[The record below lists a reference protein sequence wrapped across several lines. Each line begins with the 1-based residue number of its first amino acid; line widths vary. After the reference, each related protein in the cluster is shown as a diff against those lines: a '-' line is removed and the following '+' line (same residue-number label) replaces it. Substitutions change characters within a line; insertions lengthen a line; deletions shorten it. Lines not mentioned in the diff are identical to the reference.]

1 VYTPALEQ
9 FGLAADRIESA
20 ALTGRRSIMRTKT
33 ALDAYGKNRERIRLF
48 NQVKARWQV
57 YLLLVLPLVYLLIFS
72 YGPMGG
78 LVIAFKRYNFALGIF
93 GSPWAGFD
101 NFKRFLQSYKF
112 VQVLRNTLTL
122 SFYSLL
128 VTFPLPVAFA
138 LLLNALPMKRYQ
150 KIIQTVT
157 YIPHFIST
165 VVMVG
170 LIFQLLNNRNGL
182 YGGLFS
188 LITHMMPPDLLA
200 VGANFK
206 HIYVWSAVWQ
216 GTGYSSIIYF
226 AALSNV
232 DPTLHEAAL
241 VDGATRFQRVLYVDI
256 PCIMTTASI
265 MLILAVGGIMNVAFE
280 KTLLMQNSLNLN
292 FSEVIST
299 YVYKVG
305 LASGIN
311 DFSLSAAIGMF
322 NSVINFILLIIANWG
337 SKKLNGS
344 GIF

>member
-1 VYTPALEQ
+1 MMSSVSAPADKETEGRARLMR
-9 FGLAADRIESA
+9 RI
-20 ALTGRRSIMRTKT
+20 K
-33 ALDAYGKNRERIRLF
+33 D
-48 NQVKARWQV
+48 RWQLYV
-57 YLLLVLPLVYLLIFS
+57 LLLLPLLYLFIFQ

-78 LVIAFKRYNFALGIF
+78 LIIAFKQYNFSLGIF
-93 GSPWAGFD
+93 GSPWVGLE
-101 NFKRFLQSYKF
+101 NFRRFLASYKF
-112 VQVLRNTLTL
+112 LQVLRNTLSL

-128 VTFPLPVAFA
+128 VTFPIPIIFA
-138 LLLNALPMKRYQ
+138 LLLNALPFPKYQ
-150 KIIQTVT
+150 KVIQTTT

-182 YGGLFS
+182 YGALFE
-188 LITHMMPPDLLA
+188 LFTRAMPPDVLA
-200 VGANFK
+200 VGTNFK

-216 GTGYSSIIYF
+216 QTGYSSIIYF

-241 VDGATRFQRVLYVDI
+241 VDGATRFQRVLYVDV
-256 PCIMTTASI
+256 PSIMPTASI

-280 KTLLMQNSLNLN
+280 KTLLMQNSLNIN
-292 FSEVIST
+292 YSEVIST

-322 NSVINFILLIIANWG
+322 NSIINFLLLVLANWG

>member
-1 VYTPALEQ
+1 M
-9 FGLAADRIESA
+9 G
-20 ALTGRRSIMRTKT
+20 
-33 ALDAYGKNRERIRLF
+33 NRELLRKSLSSRI
-48 NQVKARWQV
+48 KERWQL
-57 YLLLVLPLVYLLIFS
+57 YLLIVLPLIYLFIFA

-93 GSPWAGFD
+93 RSPWVGLD
-101 NFKRFLQSYKF
+101 NFNRFFQSYRF

-122 SFYSLL
+122 SFYHLAIY
-128 VTFPLPVAFA
+128 FPIPIIFA
-138 LLLNALPMKRYQ
+138 LALNALPFQ
-150 KIIQTVT
+150 KYKKLIQTVT

-170 LIFQLLNNRNGL
+170 IIFQILNNRNGL
-182 YGGLFS
+182 YGAMGL
-188 LITHMMPPDLLA
+188 LLTKQMPLDILA
-200 VGANFK
+200 VGTYFK
-206 HIYVWSAVWQ
+206 HLYVWSGVWQ
-216 GTGYSSIIYF
+216 NTGYASIIYF

-256 PCIMTTASI
+256 PSILPTASI

-280 KTLLMQNSLNLN
+280 KTLLMQNSLNIN
-292 FSEVIST
+292 YSEVIST

-311 DFSLSAAIGMF
+311 DFSLSGAIGMF
-322 NSVINFILLIIANWG
+322 NSIINFIFLVLANWG
-337 SKKLNGS
+337 CKKLNGS

>member
-1 VYTPALEQ
+1 MA
-9 FGLAADRIESA
+9 
-20 ALTGRRSIMRTKT
+20 
-33 ALDAYGKNRERIRLF
+33 
-48 NQVKARWQV
+48 
-57 YLLLVLPLVYLLIFS
+57 
-72 YGPMGG
+72 G

-93 GSPWAGFD
+93 GSPWVGID
-101 NFKRFLQSYKF
+101 NFKRFFQSYKF
-112 VQVLRNTLTL
+112 VQILGNTLTL
-122 SFYSLL
+122 SMYSL
-128 VTFPLPVAFA
+128 VTTFPLPILFA
-138 LLLNALPMKRYQ
+138 LLLNVLPYRKYQ
-150 KIIQTVT
+150 KVIQTVT

-182 YGGLFS
+182 YGSFFALA
-188 LITHMMPPDLLA
+188 TNAMPPDLLA
-200 VGANFK
+200 VGTNFK

-216 GTGYSSIIYF
+216 QTGYASIIYF

-241 VDGATRFQRVLYVDI
+241 VDGATRFQRVRYIDF
-256 PCIMTTASI
+256 PTIMPTASI
-265 MLILAVGGIMNVAFE
+265 MLILAVGNIMNIAFE
-280 KTLLMQNSLNLN
+280 KTLLMQNSLNMN
-292 FSEVIST
+292 YSEVIST

-322 NSVINFILLIIANWG
+322 NSVINFLLLVIANWG
-337 SKKLNGS
+337 SKKLNGT

>member
-1 VYTPALEQ
+1 MN
-9 FGLAADRIESA
+9 DRK
-20 ALTGRRSIMRTKT
+20 LGRTVFFRNMR
-33 ALDAYGKNRERIRLF
+33 
-48 NQVKARWQV
+48 ARWQL
-57 YLLLVLPLVYLLIFS
+57 YLLMVIPVVYVIIFS

-78 LVIAFKRYNFALGIF
+78 LVIAFKRFNYTLGIF
-93 GSPWAGFD
+93 RSPWVGLA
-101 NFKRFLQSYKF
+101 NFRRFLESYRF
-112 VQVLRNTLTL
+112 VQVLGNTLTL

-128 VTFPLPVAFA
+128 IGFPIPIIFA
-138 LLLNALPMKRYQ
+138 LLLNALPMRRYQ
-150 KIIQTVT
+150 KMIQTVT

-170 LIFQLLNNRNGL
+170 LIFQVLNNRIGL
-182 YGGLFS
+182 YGALM
-188 LITHMMPPDLLA
+188 LLLTNKMPIDIL
-200 VGANFK
+200 GIGSNFK
-206 HIYVWSAVWQ
+206 HIYVWSGVWQ
-216 GTGYSSIIYF
+216 GTGYASIIYF

-241 VDGATRFQRVLYVDI
+241 VDGATRFQRLLHVDI
-256 PCIMTTASI
+256 PTILPTASI

-305 LASGIN
+305 LASGAN
-311 DFSLSAAIGMF
+311 DYSFSAAIGMF
-322 NSVINFILLIIANWG
+322 NSVINFMLLILANWG
-337 SKKLNGS
+337 SKKLSGS